1 MARTVCSKH
10 AEVLVEGERRREK
23 PRTPFDGWVEISAD
37 GQRRLATARDLSPAG
52 IGIEVPGEPLAPDAA
67 LVCEFALPGISLP
80 LALDGHVAWVAGS
93 RLGIRF
99 DEVDPGL
106 AELLENHVAGRF

>member
-1 MARTVCSKH
+1 M
-10 AEVLVEGERRREK
+10 
-23 PRTPFDGWVEISAD
+23 EISAE

-52 IGIEVPGEPLAPDAA
+52 IGIDLPGAPLKPASP

-93 RLGIRF
+93 RLGVRF
-99 DEVDPGL
+99 DDVDPGL